1 MYELKKDGRML
12 EYGLT
17 KAYPDVYCFSTSRHG
32 GCSRG
37 AYASF
42 NCNPYCGDAPEDTER
57 NQALLRSLMPAPP
70 ECMAIPRQVHGTEI
84 RAIGKDFPEKTE
96 AERAALLEGVDAL
109 VSDRPQ
115 ICLCIS
121 TADCIPVMCYDTRL
135 NVIAAIH
142 AGWRGTVARIS
153 EKTLHAMARIYGT
166 KGEDV
171 VACIGPGISQEAF
184 EVGDEVYEAFRKEG
198 FDMERI
204 ASRREKW
211 HIDLQEANRIQLLAS
226 GIRPANIEQ
235 TGICTYGNPADF
247 FSARRLGIRSGRIL
261 SGIMRLK

>member
-1 MYELKKDGRML
+1 MYELRKDGRML

-17 KAYPDVYCFSTSRHG
+17 KSYPDVYCFSTSRHG

-70 ECMAIPRQVHGTEI
+70 ECMAIPHQVHGTEI
-84 RAIGKDFPEKTE
+84 RAVGRDFQKKTE
-96 AERAALLEGVDAL
+96 TERAALLEGVDAI
-109 VSDRPQ
+109 VSDCPR
-115 ICLCIS
+115 ICLCVS
-121 TADCIPVMCYDTRL
+121 TADCIPVICYDTRL
-135 NVIAAIH
+135 KVTAAIH